1 MINFIKNLFGFGSA
15 QEQETIKEILT
26 PPAKSDP
33 IATAVTAATY
43 IEPAKP
49 INKVRAVSETGAQ
62 AVAAAVAPKPA
73 NKQRKPYRGNKSK
86 VKPAAP
92 AAKTVQVAKVKSAKK
107 K

>member
-33 IATAVTAATY
+33 LATAVTAATY

-62 AVAAAVAPKPA
+62 AVAEATAPKPA
-73 NKQRKPYRGNKSK
+73 NKQRRPYRGNKIK
-86 VKPAAP
+86 VKPASP
-92 AAKTVQVAKVKSAKK
+92 AAKPAQVAKVKSAKK